1 MHRFRHLDAAL
12 QDVLRPML
20 PALFAPGPG
29 RRGGRPAVNDLIC
42 LDAVIDIARGTRWRD
57 VCRGSHGVSRD
68 TVLKR
73 LRVWMQ
79 AGAFGEIMAL
89 LVLRGVLGGALDLSR
104 VAVDSRSIRAKKG
117 GRTPAPTRPTGAS
130 PA

>member
-1 MHRFRHLDAAL
+1 MHRFRHFDAAL
-12 QDVLRPML
+12 RDVLGPML
-20 PALFAPGPG
+20 PALFASG
-29 RRGGRPAVNDLIC
+29 RGRHGGRPPVNDLIC

-57 VCRGSHGVSRD
+57 IRRDSHGVSRD

-73 LRVWMQ
+73 LRFWVQ
-79 AGAFGEIMAL
+79 AGVFGEIMGL

-104 VAVDSRSIRAKKG
+104 VSVDSRSIRAKEG
-117 GRTPAPTRPTGAS
+117 GRILAPTRQTGAS